1 MSMHN
6 VRFQFKVG
14 SGTNYKLLCEVD
26 DATADPK
33 ISKMSFL
40 NELAV
45 GNYLRKSGLEWNNEV
60 SPMMF
65 GRWFYVSDKQL
76 QRLGFAT

>member
-1 MSMHN
+1 
-6 VRFQFKVG
+6 
-14 SGTNYKLLCEVD
+14 
-26 DATADPK
+26 
-33 ISKMSFL
+33 MSFL

-45 GNYLRKSGLEWNNEV
+45 GNYLRKSSLEWNNEA